1 MGLANKQAA
10 YASRIQNNNQL
21 YGQKANIETQ
31 LKNQSALNAQGINGQ
46 NLAKLDQYDMNKY
59 NQTLMQQSRKSA
71 NVSQGIEDIGQIGT
85 ERSMRN
91 LDNSRISHIQKM
103 FNNNDA
109 AAYKEYEDFYSI
121 ATPQEKQA
129 LKETL
134 SKSES
139 GKKKWN
145 TDPRNRSNQIT
156 E

>member
-1 MGLANKQAA
+1 
-10 YASRIQNNNQL
+10 
-21 YGQKANIETQ
+21 
-31 LKNQSALNAQGINGQ
+31 
-46 NLAKLDQYDMNKY
+46 
-59 NQTLMQQSRKSA
+59 MQQSRKSS

-145 TDPRNRSNQIT
+145 IDPRNRSNQIT